1 MRQMYNTKYRDE
13 EIPFHDAE
21 IQRLRIEVNG
31 LGVGFE
37 VARSIGGVRAH
48 GLRRDIRERY
58 VKMLRLCREL
68 T

>member
-1 MRQMYNTKYRDE
+1 MYNTKYRDE

-21 IQRLRIEVNG
+21 IQRLRIEVNAI
-31 LGVGFE
+31 GVGFE
-37 VARSIGGVRAH
+37 VARSIGVRAH
-48 GLRRDIRERY
+48 GLRRDIRERN